1 MRRTLLSGLAFLFF
15 LSTFSILLLTPRDSE
30 AVPSFS
36 RQTGKSCAACHT
48 VWPRL
53 TKYGREFKLTTF
65 TDVDPKLDRIKG
77 TGLDI
82 PRVLPLSVRLINWPY
97 TKRQDSKDETEI
109 PHEAEIFFGGRLSP
123 NAGFFAEIEWEDGE
137 FSLAHAKVGFSARA
151 NSTIYGVMLGLMDPG
166 GADPYNVLGVA
177 RLTRIRPLVLAAY
190 RGVANRFD
198 MTADNQ
204 GVVGHVFVNN
214 MVYGALGVF
223 RGAGKSDPIDF
234 WGRAALEL
242 PVGAENNIAVGAFVY
257 SGKEEYATWTG
268 KLDRWGLDF
277 QYQRE
282 SGPHII
288 EFTALYLNGTEKN
301 VDGTGV
307 TRDHNGIHANL
318 AYYLNRKYG
327 VMVSYDL
334 VDADELSRERKAWTL
349 RAEYLPWMN
358 VKIGLEYTD
367 YQKFGTLA
375 DPNDRNQV
383 TFIVDLAF

>member
-1 MRRTLLSGLAFLFF
+1 
-15 LSTFSILLLTPRDSE
+15 
-30 AVPSFS
+30 
-36 RQTGKSCAACHT
+36 
-48 VWPRL
+48 
-53 TKYGREFKLTTF
+53 
-65 TDVDPKLDRIKG
+65 
-77 TGLDI
+77 
-82 PRVLPLSVRLINWPY
+82 
-97 TKRQDSKDETEI
+97 
-109 PHEAEIFFGGRLSP
+109 
-123 NAGFFAEIEWEDGE
+123 
-137 FSLAHAKVGFSARA
+137 
-151 NSTIYGVMLGLMDPG
+151 GVMFGLMGTG
-166 GADPYNVLGVA
+166 GADPYSTLGDY

-190 RGVANRFD
+190 RGVADRFD
-198 MTADNQ
+198 MTGDNR
-204 GVVGHVFVNN
+204 GAVGYVFVNN

-223 RGAGKSDPIDF
+223 RGHENSDPFDF
-234 WGRAALEL
+234 WGRVALDL

-282 SGPHII
+282 SGPHLI
-288 EFTALYLNGTEKN
+288 EFTALYLKGTEKN
-301 VDGTGV
+301 VGGAGV
-307 TRDHNGIHANL
+307 SRDHDGIHANL

-327 VMVSYDL
+327 AMVSYDL
-334 VDADELSRERKAWTL
+334 VDADELSRERRAWTL